1 VEIGPL
7 RAYFFFNK
15 CDGVVMVTRQ
25 TGGNL
30 KMRDSSGLAA
40 LAAAALLVMS
50 TAAVDAQQIPQLQAA
65 APTSP
70 PVAAPSQEVA
80 AWAKAVVVQLGR
92 FKFYPPQARGVS
104 GVVTVRVTVDRQGNV
119 VSSRVVKSSTSAALD
134 AAALDIFKRAS
145 PLPAPPV
152 GANITFTVP
161 ITYAW
166 RG

>member
-1 VEIGPL
+1 ML
-7 RAYFFFNK
+7 TRRASN
-15 CDGVVMVTRQ
+15 
-25 TGGNL
+25 NL
-30 KMRDSSGLAA
+30 KLRCSSALPA
-40 LAAAALLVMS
+40 LAAAALLIMS
-50 TAAVDAQQIPQLQAA
+50 TAAVGAQQMPQPA
-65 APTSP
+65 APLPIGSR
-70 PVAAPSQEVA
+70 SQEVA
-80 AWAKAVVVQLGR
+80 AWTKAVVVQLGH

-119 VSSRVVKSSTSAALD
+119 VSIRVVKSSTSAALD
-134 AAALDIFKRAS
+134 AAALEIFKRAS